1 MDIFSEL
8 DDIGQMLVKASML
21 ATVRQE
27 VSKVMRE
34 GFVVTD
40 GSHHGGCDYEVVV
53 KCAGNEEAVARRLRE
68 KLPEADVQKIA
79 DDVIGLRK
87 SRRQA
92 NAK

>member
-8 DDIGQMLVKASML
+8 DDIGRMLVKASML

-27 VSKVMRE
+27 VSKVMRG

-40 GSHHGGCDYEVVV
+40 GSHHGSCDYEVVV
-53 KCAGNEEAVARRLRE
+53 KCAGNEEAVTRRLRE
-68 KLPEADVQKIA
+68 RMPEADIQKIA

-87 SRRQA
+87 SRRA